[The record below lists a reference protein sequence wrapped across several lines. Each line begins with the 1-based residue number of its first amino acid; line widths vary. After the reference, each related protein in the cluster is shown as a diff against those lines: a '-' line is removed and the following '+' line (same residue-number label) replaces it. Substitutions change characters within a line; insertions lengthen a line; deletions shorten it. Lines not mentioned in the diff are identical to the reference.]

1 MQFWHNKMSK
11 IRINQGNPEVT
22 HCCLQLARRGKRYCL
37 LGPEEGLRGCSM
49 QSTVRSVPR
58 LFVLWGL
65 SCLRKQ
71 SFGKNYYSFL
81 FSSLHRIGYRLHTAL
96 ICIMLRALLLQP
108 FTHQAAVS
116 FSLWCIPPT
125 HPGWHSSTFASMEQT
140 HRRDC
145 SSGDTPTIF
154 FWLTSGETPFFCFF
168 FFSFSFMFSYV
179 RVNVCHLLQ
188 TIWKTFMYLCFIMLC
203 ATISWLGAMHAFM
216 IYLPVKKSLNIISAL
231 NVWIPIK
238 TEDNKH
244 SPLA

>member
-154 FWLTSGETPFFCFF
+154 FWLTIGETLFFCFF
-168 FFSFSFMFSYV
+168 FFFLF
-179 RVNVCHLLQ
+179 L
-188 TIWKTFMYLCFIMLC
+188 LCFLMLELMFVTC
-203 ATISWLGAMHAFM
+203 YRPYEKHLCIFVSSCFVQQYPDWGQCMHSWFICLSRN
-216 IYLPVKKSLNIISAL
+216 L
-231 NVWIPIK
+231 
-238 TEDNKH
+238 
-244 SPLA
+244 

>member
-154 FWLTSGETPFFCFF
+154 FWLTIGKTLFSVSFF
-168 FFSFSFMFSYV
+168 FLFLFMLELMFVTSY
-179 RVNVCHLLQ
+179 RPYEKHLC
-188 TIWKTFMYLCFIMLC
+188 IFVSSCFVQQYPDWGQCMH
-203 ATISWLGAMHAFM
+203 SWFICLSRN
-216 IYLPVKKSLNIISAL
+216 L
-231 NVWIPIK
+231 
-238 TEDNKH
+238 
-244 SPLA
+244 